1 LQLAPRHNSCYLL
14 RSAYVVSAERPVL
27 VPSYKA
33 VFGMIET
40 RGLCKVFKDK
50 KRGEIRAVD
59 NVTFT
64 CKPGQV
70 YGLLGANGA
79 GKTTTLRMLATIL
92 EPTGGTAVV
101 CGHDVVDEPQKVRA
115 NVGFLSTATALYPRL
130 TAQEMVEYFG
140 RLNGLSGNTLK
151 VRVDDLFSRLDM
163 NSFRDRRCD
172 KLSTGMKQKTSI
184 ARTLVHDPQV
194 MIFDEPTLGLDIMAA
209 RSIIEF
215 IRECRQRGKT
225 VIFSTHI
232 MSEVEKLC
240 DVIGIIQSGKLL
252 AEGSLAELR
261 DNYHEND
268 LEEIFVK
275 IVAPLYLAQ
284 EAN

>member
-1 LQLAPRHNSCYLL
+1 
-14 RSAYVVSAERPVL
+14 
-27 VPSYKA
+27 
-33 VFGMIET
+33 MIET
-40 RGLCKVFKDK
+40 RGLTKLFQDK
-50 KRGEIRAVD
+50 KRGQIRAVD
-59 NVTFT
+59 HVSFS
-64 CKPGQV
+64 CKPGQI

-92 EPTGGTAVV
+92 EPTDGDAKV
-101 CGHDVVDEPQKVRA
+101 CGYDVLEQPEKVRA
-115 NVGFLSTATALYPRL
+115 SVGFLSTATALYPRL
-130 TAQEMVEYFG
+130 TSQEMVEYFG
-140 RLNGLSGNTLK
+140 RLNGLDETTLK
-151 VRVDDLFSRLDM
+151 KRVDDIFNRLDM

-184 ARTLVHDPQV
+184 ARTLVHDPPV
-194 MIFDEPTLGLDIMAA
+194 MIFDEPTLGLDIMTA
-209 RSIIEF
+209 RTIIEF

-232 MSEVEKLC
+232 MSEVQKLC

-261 DNYHEND
+261 DRYHEQD

-275 IVAPLYLAQ
+275 IVAPLYVGQ
-284 EAN
+284 ENN